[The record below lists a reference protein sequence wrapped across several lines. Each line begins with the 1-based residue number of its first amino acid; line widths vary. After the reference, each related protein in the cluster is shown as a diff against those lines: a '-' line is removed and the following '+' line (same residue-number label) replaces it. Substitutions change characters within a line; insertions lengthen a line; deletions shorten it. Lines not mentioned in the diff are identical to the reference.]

1 MPGFGGG
8 SFGRGP
14 FGASNVTE
22 LETEVSESLSI
33 AEDLLVEGE
42 ASVSEAM
49 SITEGLVVSAA
60 QSTSVSESI
69 AVEEQISTGSF
80 QIETIG
86 GHLVRVTFPTE
97 LHFEGILDAS
107 NYSLTPDFSGAPGVP
122 LSLVGI
128 EPLTTVL
135 QDGSTGGV
143 VPETLSP
150 GVFDFA
156 DGFSTYFRLTGELDP
171 VDNLGDF
178 ITITNGQNAGL
189 YQIIDVAETGPTE
202 AVAVLDRPLV
212 LIDTSSGLQSIQ
224 SNAQLTDLD
233 DPTIPVDIQLTAIAG
248 SLYTF
253 RVKHPEVTVSN
264 PVTAVYRAS
273 RLARVGSTAPLLN
286 AGIVDGAFVAEG
298 AFSLLSV
305 TMLDYRTFRIDDAAA
320 PSLRGTSLAEIVDRF
335 EVVVQLESSVEWEH
349 TTGVQGV
356 DLTTTKLSN
365 EKDYLLHLQDIFLK
379 FPKNPTVVD
388 GAFKAQGVPLPK
400 ITETSLNAEGALTVV
415 YDEPMQQDPANLGNP
430 EDYVI
435 TGPTDVFVRRVYS
448 LDDRS
453 VVLITQG
460 LSADDY
466 TLTVS
471 TSTPKDI
478 AGNPL
483 DPTFNEAIFTASTP
497 LLARSLFTDK
507 GPIAKPALTLQSG
520 TAASLDTYEAVTLP
534 GAVFTLSD
542 IGKKLRLT
550 GSASNDSVY
559 EVLAIISTNEAKL
572 RARFILPDANSGIID
587 WELFDPRTGQIA
599 DDPAD
604 VVVRVNGTPIDVEA
618 VIGLQGQ
625 IVLQDDPVPT
635 GDVEIDYSWISNP
648 RVEVR
653 RLNSVEFRFNAW
665 NRDPGGPNPSSHHY
679 RFNNVLVVPGD
690 YEPDNLSAPLEA
702 PLLRDLKYRA
712 YERAYTAVFND
723 PTKLLFNTPIHR
735 IAFPPASR
743 PLSESAVFY
752 EATTLPESDPTHP
765 WDRKGLGSAAVS
777 AGTLVVVDNSAGT
790 FPSGEP
796 IFWTQTLDLSF
807 EHVFSVAWRF
817 SLDSVVATEGVWTG
831 IAAGYSNTLLV
842 YTVGYL
848 DVGGVKKVGF
858 LKRGAEDAV
867 ADVGSWVGGLDSGG
881 SPTNAPVNFDWNV
894 LHSYRLFTDR
904 DGVVKLFVDGDIVET
919 LRLTP
924 DEAPFLLEM
933 NAPFDEVQGAFFG
946 SLSRPAESTSSWDF
960 YRYLIQP
967 LNTQQI
973 SPSSFVA
980 YEGDDLPELDV
991 SPWTPVGFHGTSA
1004 VFNANTLL
1012 LDSTSATDAA
1022 TSAHAG
1028 LIGGDFRGYVK
1039 LEPLLTAAS
1048 QVVVDAQLQLLTH
1061 THGIDP
1067 NGLMLAI
1074 DDGTRLLQLCFF
1086 PGAPT
1091 PKLSYGG
1098 RSFPEDFSPYVWSTL
1113 GAQAAEMRGRL
1124 LRITDQDAADGLV
1137 YFIEDT
1143 SPVVSADRVVAS
1155 TIDYMLEAR
1164 LEVIS
1169 YTVDGSGFAGAF
1181 AQVFDGTRAVGILL
1195 QELAGVHYV
1204 AFHSDGVTLGS
1215 SARFAFEWD
1224 DGLPHTYRFRKS
1236 TTGDLVSVFAD
1247 GTLLGSF
1254 AYSSF
1259 NAPPPDSI
1267 GMVSFGSST
1276 PASNQAESVIDWSY
1290 CNAWRVLEPA
1300 PTRYVGLWKGIDPDS
1315 LTGYHL
1321 PLKESGNGA
1330 SVVGNLLEDP
1340 LADFVAAGI
1349 VAGDTLVVDS
1359 GSNKGTYEVAAVVTS
1374 TKVTIVGTWPAQP
1387 SVVAYRIVQETDWS
1401 ALHKY
1406 RIARDSTGTVSVFLD
1421 TNSTPL
1427 ISVDY
1432 DSIDLP
1438 ASGSGVVRTLASG
1451 IAAIAFGSFSPENL
1465 EQSLWD
1471 FVRYG
1476 ITSSSSEQRIVPPH
1490 QILNQWNIMES
1501 PERLFTVIPHT
1512 RTSYRSSSTGTTP
1525 QTDPD
1530 FLERDDV
1537 PAYTQ
1542 LNQGTPLVPETQ
1554 TFENRGPFVTQ
1565 TFTSSFNNPE
1575 DLLNSDGDFTFN
1587 DGSIRFGL
1595 VVPDDVL
1602 YTSLQ
1607 VVRSETGALDV
1618 LAPFDD
1624 DCNPHYSG
1632 VDYNGE
1638 VCLDYDGAV
1647 LPENDPTAGT
1657 PWSINSDDPGEVSAS
1672 AFAGVLTYGT
1682 GSVGTQ
1688 TAYLNNTP
1696 LPDSPS
1702 LQTEASFRL
1711 KLLQDTTLGVGD
1723 SQVRFGLSAP
1733 GMTIGIG
1740 FVTHP
1745 SGNRFVEVY
1754 DLNNG
1759 NVMGRA
1765 SVDYLD
1771 GNYHDYRIVRN
1782 PSEGLVEVFIDS

>member
-8 SFGRGP
+8 GFGKGP
-14 FGASNVTE
+14 FGASNVTV
-22 LETEVSESLSI
+22 LESEVSESLTVT
-33 AEDLLVEGE
+33 EGLLVATEVGVAE
-42 ASVSEAM
+42 
-49 SITEGLVVSAA
+49 SISIIESLVVSASQTA
-60 QSTSVSESI
+60 ELSESI
-69 AVEEQISTGSF
+69 TVDEHVSTGSF

-86 GHLVRVTFPTE
+86 GHVVRVTFPTE
-97 LHFEGILDAS
+97 LHFDGILDAS
-107 NYSLTPDFSGAPGVP
+107 NYSLTPDFNGDPGAP
-122 LSLVGI
+122 LTLITI
-128 EPLTTVL
+128 EPRITVL
-135 QDGSTGGV
+135 QDGVTGSV
-143 VPETLSP
+143 VPETLGP
-150 GVFDFA
+150 GVYDLR
-156 DGFSTYFRLTGELDP
+156 DGVSTYFRLTGELDP

-178 ITITNGQNAGL
+178 ITIANGQNAGL
-189 YQIIDVAETGPTE
+189 YQIMEVAQTGPSE
-202 AVAVLDRPLV
+202 AIAVLNRPLV
-212 LIDTSSGLQSIQ
+212 LIDTASGIQSIQ

-233 DPTIPVDIQLTAIAG
+233 DPTVPVDLQLIDISG
-248 SLYTF
+248 DLYTF
-253 RVKHPEVTVSN
+253 AVKHPAVTPDN
-264 PVTAVYRAS
+264 PVTTVYRTS
-273 RLARVGSTAPLLN
+273 RLARVGSTEPLLN
-286 AGIVDGAFVAEG
+286 AGTVDGAFVAEG
-298 AFSLLSV
+298 PFSLVSV
-305 TMLDYRTFRIDDAAA
+305 ELLDYRTFRIDDAAA
-320 PSLRGTSLAEIVDRF
+320 PSLRGASLAAIVDRF
-335 EVVVQLESSVEWEH
+335 EAVVQLESSVEWEH
-349 TTGVQGV
+349 TTGVQGL

-365 EKDYLLHLQDIFLK
+365 EKDYLFHLQDVFLK
-379 FPKNPTVVD
+379 QPKNPTALD

-400 ITETSLNAEGALTVV
+400 ILETSLNAEGAITVV

-430 EDYVI
+430 GDYVI

-448 LDDRS
+448 LDESR

-520 TAASLDTYEAVTLP
+520 TAATLDTYEAVTLP

-550 GSASNDSVY
+550 GSVSNDSVY
-559 EVLAIISTNEAKL
+559 EVLSIVSTNKAKL
-572 RARFILPDANSGIID
+572 RARFLLPDANSGTID

-604 VVVRVNGTPIDVEA
+604 VVVRVNGTPVTVDA

-625 IVLQDDPVPT
+625 IVLPDDPVPT

-653 RLNSVEFRFNAW
+653 RLNSLEFRFNAW
-665 NRDPGGPNPSSHHY
+665 NRDPGGASPSSHHY

-690 YEPDNLSAPLEA
+690 YEPDNLSAPQDQ

-723 PTKLLFNTPIHR
+723 PNKLLFNTPIHR

-743 PLSESAVFY
+743 TLSESAVFY
-752 EATTLPESDPTHP
+752 EATTLPEADPVHP
-765 WDRKGLGSAAVS
+765 WVRKGLGSATVA

-807 EHVFSVAWRF
+807 EHVLSVAWRF

-831 IAAGYSNTLLV
+831 LAAGYSNTLLV

-848 DVGGVKKVGF
+848 DVAGVKKIGF

-867 ADVGSWVGGLDSGG
+867 ADASSWVGGLDSGG
-881 SPTNAPVNFDWNV
+881 SPTNAPVNFDWSI

-933 NAPFDEVQGAFFG
+933 NAPFNEIQGAFFG

-967 LNTQQI
+967 LNAQQI

-980 YEGDDLPELDV
+980 YEGDDLPELDS

-1004 VFNANTLL
+1004 VFNSNTLL

-1022 TSAHAG
+1022 TSAQAG

-1039 LEPLLTAAS
+1039 LEPLLSAAS

-1074 DDGTRLLQLCFF
+1074 DDGNRVLQLCFF
-1086 PGAPT
+1086 PGVPAA
-1091 PKLSYGG
+1091 KLSYGG

-1113 GAQAAEMRGRL
+1113 GGQVAEMRGRL
-1124 LRITDQDAADGLV
+1124 LRITDEDTGDGRV

-1143 SPVVSADRVVAS
+1143 SPVVSDDRVVAS
-1155 TIDYMLEAR
+1155 TLDYMLETR

-1195 QELAGVHYV
+1195 QELAGVRYV
-1204 AFHSDGVTLGS
+1204 AFHSDGTTLGS
-1215 SARFAFEWD
+1215 SARFAFEWN

-1247 GTLLGSF
+1247 GALLGSF

-1259 NAPPPDSI
+1259 IAPAPDSI
-1267 GMVSFGSST
+1267 GLVSFGSST
-1276 PASNQAESVIDWSY
+1276 PTSDQAESVVDWSY
-1290 CNAWRVLEPA
+1290 CNAWRVFDPV
-1300 PTRYVGLWKGIDPDS
+1300 PKHYVGLWKGTDPDS

-1321 PLKESGNGA
+1321 PVKAAGSSA
-1330 SVVGNLLEDP
+1330 SVVGNTLEDP
-1340 LADFVAAGI
+1340 LADFMAAG
-1349 VAGDTLVVDS
+1349 VVGGDPLVVDS

-1374 TKVTIVGTWPAQP
+1374 TKVTIVGSWPAQP

-1421 TNSTPL
+1421 TAATPL

-1438 ASGSGVVRTLASG
+1438 ASGSGVVHTLSSG
-1451 IAAIAFGSFSPENL
+1451 IPAIAFGSFSPENL
-1465 EQSLWD
+1465 EQSIWD

-1476 ITSSSSEQRIVPPH
+1476 ITRTASEQRIVPPH
-1490 QILNQWNIMES
+1490 QVLNQWNIMES
-1501 PERLFTVIPHT
+1501 PERLFTVVPHT

-1537 PAYTQ
+1537 PAYTR

-1554 TFENRGPFVTQ
+1554 TFENREPFVTQ
-1565 TFTSSFNNPE
+1565 TFISAFNSPE
-1575 DLLNSDGDFTFN
+1575 DVLNNDGDFTLN
-1587 DGSIRFGL
+1587 DGSVRFGL

-1607 VVRSETGALDV
+1607 VVRSETGVVDL

-1632 VDYNGE
+1632 VNYQSE
-1638 VCLDYDGAV
+1638 VCLEYDGSV
-1647 LPENDPTAGT
+1647 LPEDDSTAST
-1657 PWSINSDDPGEVSAS
+1657 PWSISSDDPGEVSAS
-1672 AFAGVLTYGT
+1672 AFSGVLTYGT
-1682 GSVGTQ
+1682 GSVGTK

-1696 LPDSPS
+1696 LPDGPS

-1711 KLLQDTTLGVGD
+1711 KLAQDTTLGLGD

-1733 GMTIGIG
+1733 GMTLGIG
-1740 FVTHP
+1740 FVTHT
-1745 SGNRFVEVY
+1745 SGERFVEIF

-1765 SVDYLD
+1765 TVDYLD